1 MKKKL
6 YLGISILSLLSLLT
20 GISYLI
26 EGIGERGITG
36 VNYGRAGF
44 PLLFCVVFFLMFR
57 KQDK

>member
-1 MKKKL
+1 MKKL
-6 YLGISILSLLSLLT
+6 YLGISIFALMALLT

-36 VNYGRAGF
+36 VNYGRVGF
-44 PLLFCVVFFLMFR
+44 PLLVCVVFFLMFR